1 MIIRKKPTYVVLSNL
16 YDVIREIYKDKK
28 YYYTPKELE
37 NKIIIEKGKV
47 KNDLWEITQHSNRTK
62 SPKGSI

>member
-1 MIIRKKPTYVVLSNL
+1 MIIRKKPTYVVLTNL
-16 YDVIREIYKDKK
+16 YDTIREIYKDKK

-47 KNDLWEITQHSNRTK
+47 KNDL
-62 SPKGSI
+62 